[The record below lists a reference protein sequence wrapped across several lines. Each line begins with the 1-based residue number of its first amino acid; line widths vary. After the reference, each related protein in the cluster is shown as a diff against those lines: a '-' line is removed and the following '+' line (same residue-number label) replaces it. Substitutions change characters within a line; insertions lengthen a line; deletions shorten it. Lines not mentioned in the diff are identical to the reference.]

1 MIFHTI
7 ANHAQSAM
15 SHTLLSKA
23 TLGIIITLK
32 MKKSILIRSLMTN
45 TDLINYLQEH
55 ADDLRE
61 TIAQTDGKYQ
71 KDYLDGCLDTT
82 ELIPSI
88 VTPRAR

>member
-1 MIFHTI
+1 
-7 ANHAQSAM
+7 
-15 SHTLLSKA
+15 
-23 TLGIIITLK
+23 
-32 MKKSILIRSLMTN
+32 MTN

-82 ELIPSI
+82 ELILSI
-88 VTPRAR
+88 VTGDNNA